1 MINDFF
7 KPYRIFEIAAF
18 ITAVVF
24 SGLAQAQSNVPAS
37 IQLNDD
43 IPAYERLSTPVQ
55 APVTQVQYQEV
66 IPTPAPK
73 PQAAPMEFPNAPAQG
88 IPTYTPDG
96 SGAVMESAPMMD
108 GAVMDGAVMET
119 SCDGLFL
126 GDLCEPVCQP
136 CCGGIL
142 GPGCLFV
149 EGWVDQGFNVNSN
162 KNTSS
167 NLPMATNDYEGYQL
181 NQLYLS
187 FGRRIIKADQ
197 WAIGGQIDIM
207 YGTDYYYMTST
218 GLETTP
224 QNMPHINGQETANT
238 EYRAIYSK
246 YGMALPQ
253 CFFEIYAPIL
263 NGVDVKIGHFNSV
276 MGFEANQ
283 ATKNFFYSRS
293 YQSVY
298 GMPTTMT
305 GVITDWKIGECW
317 SIIAGG
323 VNEWNAFC
331 TSGDEDFSFV
341 IGAAYENLCGNF
353 SISAIV
359 MNGKQKGATF
369 MPVGYPENAYDTT
382 VFNLILKYKFTDR
395 LAYVGEFTYGN
406 NDAPVT
412 TWSGEE
418 FQGRNWY
425 GFSNYLF
432 YCLTDHL
439 TFGAR
444 FEWFHDKESTV
455 VAGGNRPTFTNT
467 PANYFAW
474 SFGVNWDPF
483 TWLTVRPEVRWDYSD
498 LNIEVEGAQN
508 GLAFDN
514 GTSKSL
520 FTFGLDAIVR
530 F

>member
-7 KPYRIFEIAAF
+7 KPYRIFGIAAF
-18 ITAVVF
+18 ITAVAF
-24 SGLAQAQSNVPAS
+24 AGFAQAQSNIPDS
-37 IQLNDD
+37 IQLSDE
-43 IPAYERLSTPVQ
+43 IPAYGRLSTPVQ

-66 IPTPAPK
+66 IPAPAPNVQ
-73 PQAAPMEFPNAPAQG
+73 PQAPSAMAYPNAPVQSTPA
-88 IPTYTPDG
+88 YTPDG
-96 SGAVMESAPMMD
+96 AAPVVGSAP
-108 GAVMDGAVMET
+108 VMDGAVMET

-126 GDLCEPVCQP
+126 GDFCEPICQP
-136 CCGGIL
+136 SCGGIL

-162 KNTSS
+162 KYTST
-167 NLPMATNDYEGYQL
+167 NRPMATDDYEGYQL

-218 GLETTP
+218 GLETTTE
-224 QNMPHINGQETANT
+224 NMPHINGE
-238 EYRAIYSK
+238 EYGEFEHRVNYSK

-253 CFFEIYAPIL
+253 FFFEIYAPIL
-263 NGVDVKIGHFNSV
+263 NGVDVKIGHFDSI
-276 MGFEANQ
+276 MGFESNQ

-293 YQSVY
+293 YQSIY

-305 GVITDWKIGECW
+305 GVITDWKIGECF

-331 TSGDEDFSFV
+331 TSGDENFSFV
-341 IGAAYENLCGNF
+341 LGATYQNLCGNF
-353 SISAIV
+353 AVSAIV
-359 MNGKQKGATF
+359 MNGKQRGATF
-369 MPVGYPENAYDTT
+369 MPYGYPEDSNNTT

-406 NDAPVT
+406 NDAIVNE
-412 TWSGEE
+412 GEPDE
-418 FQGRNWY
+418 FRGRNWY

-432 YCLTDHL
+432 YCINEHV

-444 FEWFHDKESTV
+444 FEWFNDKENTV
-455 VAGGNRPTFTNT
+455 IAGGNRVTFSNT

-483 TWLTVRPEVRWDYSD
+483 TWLTIRPEVRWDYSD
-498 LNIEVEGAQN
+498 LDIEGALN
-508 GLAFDN
+508 GYAFDD
-514 GTSKSL
+514 GTSKTL

>member
-7 KPYRIFEIAAF
+7 KPYRILGIAAF
-18 ITAVVF
+18 ITASVF
-24 SGLAQAQSNVPAS
+24 SSFVQAQNYIPDS
-37 IQLNDD
+37 IQLSDE
-43 IPAYERLSTPVQ
+43 IPAYGRLSTPVQ

-66 IPTPAPK
+66 IPAPAPSAQ
-73 PQAAPMEFPNAPAQG
+73 PASAMSYPNAPAQG
-88 IPTYTPDG
+88 APAYTPDG
-96 SGAVMESAPMMD
+96 TAPVMESGP
-108 GAVMDGAVMET
+108 VMDGAVMET

-126 GDLCEPVCQP
+126 GDFCEPICQP
-136 CCGGIL
+136 SCVGIL

-162 KNTSS
+162 KNSS
-167 NLPMATNDYEGYQL
+167 TNLPMATDDYEGYQL

-197 WAIGGQIDIM
+197 WALGGQIDIM

-224 QNMPHINGQETANT
+224 QNIPHVNGQKTDNT
-238 EYRAIYSK
+238 QYRAIYTK

-253 CFFEIYAPIL
+253 FFFEIYAPIL
-263 NGVDVKIGHFNSV
+263 NGVDVKIGHFDSV
-276 MGFEANQ
+276 MGFESNQ
-283 ATKNFFYSRS
+283 ATQNFFYSRS

-305 GVITDWKIGECW
+305 GVITDWKIGDCW

-341 IGAAYENLCGNF
+341 IGATYENLCGNF
-353 SISAIV
+353 AVSAIV

-369 MPVGYPENAYDTT
+369 MPVGYPDDANNTT
-382 VFNLILKYKFTDR
+382 LVNLILKYKFSER
-395 LAYVGEFTYGN
+395 FAYVGEFTYGN
-406 NDAPVT
+406 NDAIVNEGDT
-412 TWSGEE
+412 DQ
-418 FQGRNWY
+418 FRGRNWY

-432 YCLTDHL
+432 YCINEHL
-439 TFGAR
+439 TFGTR
-444 FEWFHDKESTV
+444 FEWFQDKENTV
-455 VAGGNRPTFTNT
+455 VGGGNRVTLDKT
-467 PANYFAW
+467 PANYFTL
-474 SFGVNWDPF
+474 SLGVNWDPF
-483 TWLTVRPEVRWDYSD
+483 TWLTIRPELRWDYSD
-498 LNIEVEGAQN
+498 LEIKDAPN
-508 GLAFDN
+508 GNGYAFDN
-514 GTSKSL
+514 GDSKTL
-520 FTFGLDAIVR
+520 FTFGCDAIVR

>member
-7 KPYRIFEIAAF
+7 KPYRIFGIAAF
-18 ITAVVF
+18 ITAVAF
-24 SGLAQAQSNVPAS
+24 AGFAQAQNYIPDS
-37 IQLNDD
+37 IQLNDE
-43 IPAYERLSTPVQ
+43 IPAYGRLSTPVQ

-66 IPTPAPK
+66 IPAPAPNAQ
-73 PQAAPMEFPNAPAQG
+73 PAPAMAYPNAPVQG
-88 IPTYTPDG
+88 APVYTPDG
-96 SGAVMESAPMMD
+96 TAPVMASAP
-108 GAVMDGAVMET
+108 VMDGAVMET
-119 SCDGLFL
+119 PCDGLFL
-126 GDLCEPVCQP
+126 GDFCEPICQP
-136 CCGGIL
+136 TCGGIL

-162 KNTSS
+162 KKTSS
-167 NLPMATNDYEGYQL
+167 NRPMATDDYEGYQL

-197 WAIGGQIDIM
+197 WALGGQIDIM

-218 GLETTP
+218 GLETTTE
-224 QNMPHINGQETANT
+224 NLPHINGE
-238 EYRAIYSK
+238 EYEHLEHRVNYSK

-253 CFFEIYAPIL
+253 FFFEIYAPIL
-263 NGVDVKIGHFNSV
+263 NGVDVKIGHFDSV
-276 MGFEANQ
+276 MGFESNQ

-331 TSGDEDFSFV
+331 TSGDEHFSFV
-341 IGAAYENLCGNF
+341 LGATYQNLCGNF
-353 SISAIV
+353 AVSAIV
-359 MNGKQKGATF
+359 MNGKQRGATF
-369 MPVGYPENAYDTT
+369 MPYGYPEDANNTT

-406 NDAPVT
+406 NDAEV
-412 TWSGEE
+412 WNESEQNY
-418 FQGRNWY
+418 FRGRNWY

-432 YCLTDHL
+432 YCINEHV

-444 FEWFHDKESTV
+444 FEWFQDKENTV
-455 VAGGNRPTFTNT
+455 VAGGNRVTYSNT

-483 TWLTVRPEVRWDYSD
+483 TWLTIRPEIRWDYSD
-498 LNIEVEGAQN
+498 LDIEGASN
-508 GLAFDN
+508 GYAYDN
-514 GTSKSL
+514 GTSKTL